1 MSTRLVASLA
11 GLAVLFSVVE
21 VLRSPDE
28 VDEAAVQQ
36 SVDNRLNEVMAGL
49 LRSQSEQASLVR

>member
-1 MSTRLVASLA
+1 VSTRLITSLA

-21 VLRSPDE
+21 VLRAPDE

>member
-21 VLRSPDE
+21 ALRPPDE

-49 LRSQSEQASLVR
+49 LRGQSEQASLVR

>member
-1 MSTRLVASLA
+1 M
-11 GLAVLFSVVE
+11 E

-49 LRSQSEQASLVR
+49 LRSQSEQASLVH

>member
-11 GLAVLFSVVE
+11 GLAFLFFVVE
-21 VLRSPDE
+21 ALRAPDE
-28 VDEAAVQQ
+28 VDDAAVQQ

-49 LRSQSEQASLVR
+49 LRGQSEQALLVR